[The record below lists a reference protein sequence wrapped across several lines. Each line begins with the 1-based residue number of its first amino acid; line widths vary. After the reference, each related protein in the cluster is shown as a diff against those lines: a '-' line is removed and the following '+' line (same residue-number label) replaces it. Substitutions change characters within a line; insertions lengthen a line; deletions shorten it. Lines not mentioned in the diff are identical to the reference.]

1 MSFLEKLA
9 SFFLIAQPDP
19 EDPFENPKTGDDTA
33 GIPSAP
39 TVEILKPE
47 DIQPSAEKKP
57 AQPELKAERD
67 SETETGAEDRKQ
79 PEPRHA
85 QTVRT
90 ERTESPASPAG
101 KRRGEARKR
110 IEDAI
115 RAEAERTGAEAEQPE
130 PAAEKPAEALPE
142 PQKKAEARPAEQKPA
157 ESRSAKKQ
165 LSDTQQLP
173 ASQIPAAE
181 PSADEAREEHADEE
195 RSFAD
200 KVRAFFFPGDEDGD
214 ADIQMPGARDG
225 RRPMGTKVRMA
236 SHRFTTVTDQA
247 KKTEPDCLPLDDS
260 ARALLEAAKAVRQ
273 NAYAKYSG
281 FRVGAALKAA
291 SGQVYFGVNVE
302 NSSYPAGI
310 CAERSAF
317 TAAVTAGERQFTA
330 IAIAGGDDSMPCFP
344 CGICRQTLMELCR
357 PDMPVILESGIY
369 RLDSLLPHAF
379 HLTNR

>member
-1 MSFLEKLA
+1 MSFFEKLA
-9 SFFLIAQPDP
+9 SFFLIEQPDP

-47 DIQPSAEKKP
+47 DILPTAEKKP
-57 AQPELKAERD
+57 AQPEPKAD
-67 SETETGAEDRKQ
+67 QTAETETGAEDSKQ
-79 PEPRHA
+79 PEPRPA
-85 QTVRT
+85 QTARI
-90 ERTESPASPAG
+90 ERAETPASPAG

-115 RAEAERTGAEAEQPE
+115 RAEAERTGADTKQPE
-130 PAAEKPAEALPE
+130 QAAEKPAEARPE
-142 PQKKAEARPAEQKPA
+142 PQKKAEARPAEQKRA
-157 ESRSAKKQ
+157 AKKQ

-173 ASQIPAAE
+173 ASQIPPAEQTAAE
-181 PSADEAREEHADEE
+181 ESKEQASDD

-214 ADIQMPGARDG
+214 ADIQMPGAREG

-236 SHRFTTVTDQA
+236 SHRFTTVTNQ
-247 KKTEPDCLPLDDS
+247 TETTAPDCLPLDDS